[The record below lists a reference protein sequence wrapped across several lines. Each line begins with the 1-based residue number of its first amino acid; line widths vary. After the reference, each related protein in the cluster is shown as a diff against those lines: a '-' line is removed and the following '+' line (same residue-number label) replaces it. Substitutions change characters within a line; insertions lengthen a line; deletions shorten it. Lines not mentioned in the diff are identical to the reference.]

1 VAGAYGRVIVDVGA
15 GDGGYALRR
24 ARSSTGVF
32 AIAIDASAD
41 ALADGAWRA
50 KRHGLENAA
59 FLVEGLERLPAELCA
74 LADEVAVHFPWGS
87 LLRGILAAD
96 PAILLPLAML
106 LRPQAQLRIL
116 LSATSRDGYGD
127 VTPARMAALAG
138 AYAEHGLQLVTVGAA
153 LPEDVGESQS
163 SWAKRLRV
171 GRERSAVIARYR
183 RRDPR

>member
-1 VAGAYGRVIVDVGA
+1 VIVDVGA

-32 AIAIDASAD
+32 VIAIDASAD
-41 ALADGAWRA
+41 ALVEGAWRA
-50 KRHGLENAA
+50 KRHRLENAA
-59 FLVEGLERLPAELCA
+59 FLVESVERLPAELCA

-96 PAILLPLAML
+96 RAVLSPLAML
-106 LRPQAQLRIL
+106 LRPQAQLRLL
-116 LSATSRDGYGD
+116 LSATRRDGYAD
-127 VTPARMAALAG
+127 VTPARMADLAG
-138 AYAEHGLQLVTVGAA
+138 AYEANGLQLLTVRAA
-153 LPEDVGESQS
+153 SAEDLLESHS

-183 RRDPR
+183 RRDHR